1 MSSAREYNMKEDVA
15 DDRTDLQDLM
25 RYLDNRNSQNAVDVM
40 QTDFDDQANV
50 VVDGFQDDNR
60 ANVVV
65 GGLQEDH
72 LANAVDDSFT
82 EAVLN
87 VDDQLQEP
95 VVKVDEVGDIDANES
110 VEKTEDD
117 FHEWEKAQNSFQE
130 EGTDNVDHE
139 PMEKEAEE
147 ADDDDDDD
155 EPEIMI

>member
-1 MSSAREYNMKEDVA
+1 MKEDVE

-25 RYLDNRNSQNAVDVM
+25 RYLDNRNSQNAVDVA

-50 VVDGFQDDNR
+50 VVDGFQEDNR
-60 ANVVV
+60 EHVVV
-65 GGLQEDH
+65 GGLHEDH
-72 LANAVDDSFT
+72 RANAMDDSFR

-95 VVKVDEVGDIDANES
+95 LVKVDEVGDIDANEP

-117 FHEWEKAQNSFQE
+117 FHDWEKAQNSFQE
-130 EGTDNVDHE
+130 EGTDDVDHE

-147 ADDDDDDD
+147 ADDD